1 MHNILKAL
9 VIPGLLAV
17 PVFARD
23 VPSNVRS
30 LYDSIRSSGSCSN
43 VLKDGFYSQE
53 GDTRDFC
60 YCGDHLASDGII
72 YLQGKGGQ
80 LVNMDI
86 DCDGALGTGDGS
98 CDSSTDT
105 QGNTTFRDT
114 VQSYNKGIDDLNA
127 YVHSFVVLGNQGSK
141 DGYVEFDPQSVG
153 IEPLSIVAVVCA
165 DKMIYG
171 VWGDTN
177 GDDGLPLIGEVSV
190 SLGHACYGDAV
201 NGNQAHD
208 ANDIL
213 YIAFTGQDAVPGADG
228 AKWDSA
234 TFDEF
239 EASLQAQGDRLIA
252 KLGSGTGTA
261 KAKPSKTTSTKGGSS
276 PTSPGGGNGSLNPN
290 CAPGGNF
297 DLAYFNL
304 QLPVGGPDII
314 KSKQLQGC
322 GGYTGD
328 TFFTDKSTGEM
339 VLLAPGN
346 PDLTGCATTSGSAHC
361 RTELRE
367 VVKGSGANAAWS
379 PKGINSL
386 TVTMK
391 VVTSDDGTHGT
402 AIGQVFAS
410 EASKPLAEM
419 YYSPSGD
426 IVVGVKPDADSDQ
439 VVTKLGNVALGTK
452 FTYSLNYSNDKLS
465 ISINGKATALDTF
478 SWDSPACY
486 FKSGNYNQGKSAAS
500 SEVRIYSI
508 NVVHS

>member
-1 MHNILKAL
+1 M
-9 VIPGLLAV
+9 
-17 PVFARD
+17 
-23 VPSNVRS
+23 
-30 LYDSIRSSGSCSN
+30 
-43 VLKDGFYSQE
+43 
-53 GDTRDFC
+53 
-60 YCGDHLASDGII
+60 
-72 YLQGKGGQ
+72 
-80 LVNMDI
+80 
-86 DCDGALGTGDGS
+86 
-98 CDSSTDT
+98 
-105 QGNTTFRDT
+105 
-114 VQSYNKGIDDLNA
+114 
-127 YVHSFVVLGNQGSK
+127 
-141 DGYVEFDPQSVG
+141 
-153 IEPLSIVAVVCA
+153 
-165 DKMIYG
+165 
-171 VWGDTN
+171 
-177 GDDGLPLIGEVSV
+177 IGEVSV

-261 KAKPSKTTSTKGGSS
+261 KARPSKTTSTKGGSS

-478 SWDSPACY
+478 TWDSPACY